1 MRDNEYPKQNLLVER
16 SLVDG
21 VCTTLLQ
28 GAGLLWI

>member
-1 MRDNEYPKQNLLVER
+1 MRDDEYLEHNILVER

-28 GAGLLWI
+28 RFRLL